1 MLSPFKDTKKLPLV
15 TIVTPTF
22 NQAEFLEE
30 TILSVLSQDYRE
42 LEYIVINDGSTDE
55 TSKIL
60 ERYKDRLVVIHQA
73 NLGQSAT
80 LNKGWKLA
88 SGKLIGYISSDDLL
102 QPNAVSVLVQAL
114 MASEEAVLA
123 YPNYEVINKV
133 GTRIGTVTVEEFDFE
148 RHTVDLICTIGPGAL
163 FIREAF
169 EKAGGWD
176 FRFRQ
181 VPDIDFW
188 FRLIKFGKFIK
199 VDQILASSRLH
210 EASATYRRMSFR
222 RSVEIVVSVKKLW
235 NGVDDP
241 VRRQKALGKAHL
253 VSGRNNLQSGR
264 VKVGLSFITS
274 AALIE
279 PSLLLTRSFWY
290 TLVQGFRTNL
300 YKLLGR
306 I

>member
-148 RHTVDLICTIGPGAL
+148 RLTVDLICTIGPGAL

>member
-1 MLSPFKDTKKLPLV
+1 MLSPFTDTRKLPSV

-22 NQAEFLEE
+22 NQAQFLEE
-30 TILSVLSQDYRE
+30 TILSVLGQDYQE
-42 LEYIVINDGSTDE
+42 LEYIVINDGSTDK
-55 TSKIL
+55 TSQIL
-60 ERYKDRLVVIHQA
+60 ERYKDRLVVIHQE
-73 NLGQSAT
+73 NMGQSAT

-88 SGKLIGYISSDDLL
+88 SGTLIGYISSDDLL
-102 QPNAVSVLVQAL
+102 RPNAVSVLVKAL
-114 MASEEAVLA
+114 MANEEAVLA
-123 YPNYEVINKV
+123 YPNYEIINKV
-133 GTRIGTVTVEEFDFE
+133 GTGIGSVTVEEFDFD
-148 RHTVDLICTIGPGAL
+148 RLTVDLICTIGPGAL
-163 FIREAF
+163 FHREAF

-176 FRFRQ
+176 IRFRQ

-188 FRLIKFGKFIK
+188 FRLIKFGKFVK
-199 VDQILASSRLH
+199 VDQILARSRLH

-235 NGVDDP
+235 SGVDDP
-241 VRRQKALGKAHL
+241 VRRSKALGKAHL
-253 VSGRNNLQSGR
+253 VAGRNNLQSGR
-264 VKVGLSFITS
+264 AKVGLSFIAS

-279 PSLLLTRSFWY
+279 PSLLLKRSFWY